1 MRLAIVAAA
10 IASGCSGAS
19 SEGADPN
26 SGQPSG
32 GQPIVIGPRQVEA
45 AHLEQLNRWIAEQD
59 RVKPPAPSVAKP
71 SRFSEASCVATAVSS
86 YKCTYTY
93 FEGAREQKATAD
105 FVRNGNGSWS
115 IR

>member
-10 IASGCSGAS
+10 VASACSGAPS
-19 SEGADPN
+19 DGADPN

-32 GQPIVIGPRQVEA
+32 AAITLTPRQVEA
-45 AHLEQLNRWIAEQD
+45 AHLQQLNRWIAEQD

-71 SRFSEASCVATAVSS
+71 SRFSEARCVATTGNI
-86 YKCTYTY
+86 YTCTYSY
-93 FEGAREQKATAD
+93 FEGEREQEVTAS
-105 FVRNGNGSWS
+105 FVRNGSGAWS

>member
-10 IASGCSGAS
+10 VASACSGAP

-32 GQPIVIGPRQVEA
+32 GQSITLTPRQVEA
-45 AHLEQLNRWIAEQD
+45 AHLQQLNRWIAEQD

-71 SRFSEASCVATAVSS
+71 SRFSEARCVATAGNI
-86 YKCTYTY
+86 YKCTYSY
-93 FEGAREQKATAD
+93 FEGEREQEVTAS
-105 FVRNGNGSWS
+105 FVRNGSGAWS